1 MQYSIQKWIR
11 IALFNLT
18 LIAFIGFVL
27 RYKIAFSLPFVDQKH
42 LLQAHSHFAFSGW
55 ISHVLMALMVSFLA
69 EKGLEKAFK
78 KYHWILVLNLVSAY
92 GMLLCFPF
100 QGYGLY
106 SITFSTLSILTA
118 YLFAVLYWK
127 DLKRYRISETAGL
140 WFKAALFFNALSSL
154 GAFALS
160 FMMANKI
167 IHQNWYLAAIY
178 FFLHF
183 QYNGWF
189 FFACGGLWFAKLRKM
204 NVYFTNE
211 KLIFALFAFACI
223 PTYFLCT
230 LWMKMSTGVY
240 FLIVL
245 SAILQVIA
253 LYYIVHEVKRNLSQL
268 KSNFFKISNNLFAL
282 SLVAFSIKIVLQ
294 LLSTIPSL
302 NQMAYGFRPIVI
314 GYLHLVLLGF
324 ITLFILA
331 YASAT
336 HVIQYNSRMVNGA
349 IIFAGGIIINEIL
362 LMFQGTAAL
371 ELISIPLNNE
381 MLLGAAFI
389 LFSGA
394 LLLFLSQKKEQ
405 ATSLN

>member
-11 IALFNLT
+11 IALFNLA

-55 ISHVLMALMVSFLA
+55 ISHALMALMVSFLS

-78 KYHWILVLNLVSAY
+78 KYHWLLVLNLVSAY

-100 QGYGLY
+100 QGYGLF

-118 YLFAVLYWK
+118 YLFTLFFWK
-127 DLKRYRISETAGL
+127 DLNRNKITETAGL

-204 NVYFTNE
+204 NLYFTNE

-223 PTYFLCT
+223 PTYFLCV
-230 LWMKMSTGVY
+230 LWLKMNLVVY
-240 FLIVL
+240 LIIVL

-253 LYYIVHEVKRNLSQL
+253 LYLLVKEIKRNIPHVKSTSL
-268 KSNFFKISNNLFAL
+268 KIGSNLFAL
-282 SLVAFSIKIVLQ
+282 SLVAFTIKIVLQ
-294 LLSTIPSL
+294 LLSTIPAL
-302 NQMAYGFRPIVI
+302 NQLAYGFRPIVI

-331 YASAT
+331 YAT
-336 HVIQYNSRMVNGA
+336 GIHVIQYNSRMVNGA
-349 IIFAGGIIINEIL
+349 IIFASGIIINEIL
-362 LMFQGTAAL
+362 LLFQGTAAM
-371 ELISIPLNNE
+371 ELISIPFNNE

-394 LLLFLSQKKEQ
+394 FLLFVSQKKVK
-405 ATSLN
+405 TTLPN